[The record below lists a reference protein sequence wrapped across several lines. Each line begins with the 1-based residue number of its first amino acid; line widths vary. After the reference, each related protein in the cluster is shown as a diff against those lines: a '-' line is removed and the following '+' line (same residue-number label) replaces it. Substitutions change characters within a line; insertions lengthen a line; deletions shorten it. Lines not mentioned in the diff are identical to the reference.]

1 MRIFLAAVYLCVVFL
16 YTAFTKL
23 SVGLPVRTLVLVFLS
38 GIIFVCYF
46 KESRQFL
53 RKHVEITLAFAAL
66 GIIGTILTY
75 LHQRDLGSTLDGL
88 TSNIVQP
95 YLILLSTLM
104 LIKIIGLRTVA
115 WLSLSVAA
123 LTGLFALLQFAN
135 IEIAWRLRE
144 ILGEIQNE
152 PAEIQRY
159 VASRD
164 RALGLSLSPIVF
176 SYHIISAYLAL
187 NVMYR
192 FGQIRPLFYYGSV
205 FMVLV
210 AFLANGT
217 RSALLAVLAS
227 EILMQLRHAR
237 LRSVLP
243 VAAIVAIGAAV
254 YFYAEATG
262 SRLAETADA
271 SALGRIAL
279 YNYGLR
285 LAADN
290 PFGLGWGFDPGGYA
304 WLYWEH
310 LSEFVNA
317 DGVFRLGLH
326 NAYLNFFLVYGLA
339 GTLVA
344 AIVLMYDPRFVF
356 IAAFYIFAYMVHA
369 FVHNNGLFIGDYFF
383 WFSFAVILQIFENN
397 GIMFGATVAAPPNP
411 VFATQPQVK
420 FSERR

>member
-1 MRIFLAAVYLCVVFL
+1 MRIFLAAIYLCVVFL

-46 KESRQFL
+46 TESRQFL
-53 RKHVEITLAFAAL
+53 RKHFEITLAFAAL
-66 GIIGTILTY
+66 GTIGVVLTY
-75 LHQRDLGSTLDGL
+75 LQRRDLGSTLDGL
-88 TSNIVQP
+88 TSSIVQP
-95 YLILLSTLM
+95 YLILFSTLM
-104 LIKIIGLRTVA
+104 LIGIIGLRAVA

-123 LTGLFALLQFAN
+123 LTGLVAVLQFSN
-135 IEIAWRLRE
+135 IELAWRLRE

-152 PAEIQRY
+152 PAEIQSY
-159 VASRD
+159 VASRG

-205 FMVLV
+205 FIVLV

-243 VAAIVAIGAAV
+243 VAAIASIGAAV

-262 SRLAETADA
+262 SRLADTADA

-339 GTLVA
+339 GTLVG

-356 IAAFYIFAYMVHA
+356 VSATYLFAYLVHA
-369 FVHNNGLFIGDYFF
+369 LVHNNGLFIGDYFF
-383 WFSFAVILQIFENN
+383 WFSFAVILKIFEDN
-397 GIMFGATVAAPPNP
+397 GIVFGAMAAAPPNP
-411 VFATQPQVK
+411 VFAMQVPGK
-420 FSERR
+420 LSRRH